1 MRAIMGKLIENK
13 RRCANG
19 LIKWDTTKVSRV
31 LHNATYMG
39 YISYNKSY
47 RNNFLDQKIIRNK
60 EEEFVLVKGDFEPI
74 IPEDVWYACRDLRMD
89 RSTTVPAL
97 VKSKQ
102 KRIGVMPT
110 TDVWANKLRCA
121 CGSRFKRYKWR
132 QDKNGQ
138 KHYGYSCYSR
148 INNGSAEKR
157 RQLDLDTEG
166 FCDMPTVNET
176 KLDVMAAVLFDNIIV
191 DKAPVIEEAANI
203 LNQTLKEMKT
213 KNKRDLS
220 GYQQRIEKAEKKL
233 DSLLS
238 LRADGEI
245 SRKNISEPSQS
256 VSRILKNCK

>member
-13 RRCANG
+13 RRCVNG

-102 KRIGVMPT
+102 KRIGVTPT

-148 INNGSAEKR
+148 INNGIAEKR

-166 FCDMPTVNET
+166 FCRYADSQR
-176 KLDVMAAVLFDNIIV
+176 
-191 DKAPVIEEAANI
+191 
-203 LNQTLKEMKT
+203 NQT
-213 KNKRDLS
+213 
-220 GYQQRIEKAEKKL
+220 
-233 DSLLS
+233 
-238 LRADGEI
+238 
-245 SRKNISEPSQS
+245 
-256 VSRILKNCK
+256 

>member
-97 VKSKQ
+97 VKSK
-102 KRIGVMPT
+102 P
-110 TDVWANKLRCA
+110 
-121 CGSRFKRYKWR
+121 
-132 QDKNGQ
+132 
-138 KHYGYSCYSR
+138 
-148 INNGSAEKR
+148 
-157 RQLDLDTEG
+157 
-166 FCDMPTVNET
+166 
-176 KLDVMAAVLFDNIIV
+176 
-191 DKAPVIEEAANI
+191 
-203 LNQTLKEMKT
+203 
-213 KNKRDLS
+213 
-220 GYQQRIEKAEKKL
+220 
-233 DSLLS
+233 
-238 LRADGEI
+238 
-245 SRKNISEPSQS
+245 KNIF
-256 VSRILKNCK
+256 VKLKYFLNKG

>member
-47 RNNFLDQKIIRNK
+47 
-60 EEEFVLVKGDFEPI
+60 

-102 KRIGVMPT
+102 KRIGVTPT